1 MASSF
6 FAYCT
11 TSIMRTYVLI
21 KGGNIMKFERENEKD
36 KYDRIY
42 RKGYN
47 NDIIVKQF
55 PYLSKFEV
63 LNMIQKIFA
72 LDQIKTERGYIRA

>member
-1 MASSF
+1 
-6 FAYCT
+6 
-11 TSIMRTYVLI
+11 
-21 KGGNIMKFERENEKD
+21 MKKENEKD

-42 RKGYN
+42 RKVEALYRKGYN
-47 NDIIVKQF
+47 NNTIVEQF

-72 LDQIKTERGYIRA
+72 LDQIRAERRYV